1 MLLAVHVAALGAAA
15 ALVILSGRSL
25 LCTDA
30 SGSMSHPSEVG
41 VAGRRRRPSRPGDST
56 SAGGR
61 TVARARAPEIWRL
74 PRAARETGAP
84 QRGGIG
90 QPLLRRPKESR
101 TRAKTQPQPLG

>member
-30 SGSMSHPSEVG
+30 SCYMSLPSEVG

-56 SAGGR
+56 SPGGR
-61 TVARARAPEIWRL
+61 TVARARQKSGGCLVLRARL
-74 PRAARETGAP
+74 AR
-84 QRGGIG
+84 
-90 QPLLRRPKESR
+90 RRE
-101 TRAKTQPQPLG
+101 AG

>member
-30 SGSMSHPSEVG
+30 SCYMSLPSEVG

-61 TVARARAPEIWRL
+61 TVARARARQKSGGCLVLRARL
-74 PRAARETGAP
+74 AR
-84 QRGGIG
+84 
-90 QPLLRRPKESR
+90 RRE
-101 TRAKTQPQPLG
+101 AG